1 MKYEKWL
8 GAGLGFVV
16 SGSPLGAVI
25 GFGAGKLLESDS
37 KEKLFYPTSSISDLE
52 INILQLA
59 AAVIQTEKGVTHSE
73 INFVRDFWK
82 ARFGKNLLE
91 EKMSIF
97 NHLLQ
102 KKYDT
107 QKACIDLYNSS
118 EISTRHQIIHFLFDL
133 AECDKPLSNKELS
146 MIASIAGWLN
156 INRIDFAKIEE
167 SRRPK
172 ERTVFDILGAKE
184 TDSTSLIKSKYRK
197 LVLQFHPDK
206 HPNISNTE
214 RKKMEQKLREI
225 QEAYQQ
231 ILDLRGE

>member
-25 GFGAGKLLESDS
+25 GFGAGKLIEKGEDKHFYSTANTSDF
-37 KEKLFYPTSSISDLE
+37 EV
-52 INILQLA
+52 NILQLA
-59 AAVIQTEKGVTHSE
+59 VAVIHTEKGVTHSE

-82 ARFGKNLLE
+82 AQFGEDFLD
-91 EKMSIF
+91 EKMNVF

-102 KKYDT
+102 KNYDT
-107 QKACIDLYNSS
+107 KKACVDLYNAS
-118 EISTRHQIIHFLFDL
+118 EIATRHQVIYFLFDL
-133 AECDKPLSNKELS
+133 AECDKPLSEKEFS
-146 MIASIAGWLN
+146 MIANIAGWLN
-156 INRIDFAKIEE
+156 INRIDFAKIEQ

-172 ERTVFDILGAKE
+172 VLTVFDILEVKE
-184 TDSTSLIKSKYRK
+184 TDSIAHIKSKYRK

-206 HPNISNTE
+206 HPNLSDAE

-225 QEAYQQ
+225 QDAYQE
-231 ILDLRGE
+231 ILSLREE